1 MGFKGEHIC
10 IMGKIRAVL
19 LCYPSLT
26 PLSCQ
31 WPSRPLFNSQHA
43 LGLEVHAWVLTN
55 RHSQRS
61 FSLCLRYLILRHVC
75 VTSSTP
81 KTPCWDQQKNKH
93 TNSCLQ
99 LNLVYFSTLC
109 VYACKCALILLCTFF
124 FFFCW
129 CGCDVQEYRAKASMW
144 LKNKL
149 FCTLISFY
157 TNMWVVG
164 FAKNKN

>member
-1 MGFKGEHIC
+1 MGFIGENIC

-31 WPSRPLFNSQHA
+31 WPSGPLFNSQHA

-81 KTPCWDQQKNKH
+81 KTPCWDQQKNKD

-99 LNLVYFSTLC
+99 LNLVYFSTLW
-109 VYACKCALILLCTFF
+109 VYACKCALTLLCTFF
-124 FFFCW
+124 FVF
-129 CGCDVQEYRAKASMW
+129 
-144 LKNKL
+144 LL
-149 FCTLISFY
+149 
-157 TNMWVVG
+157 MWVRCTGIQGQGLHVVKKQTFLYSNLLLHKYVG
-164 FAKNKN
+164 GGFCEK